1 MFNSNRKA
9 MLAAISVI
17 ACTHPAYAA
26 PQNLVEQAMALID
39 HGKAADAYRLL
50 RPALADRAADPD
62 YNYALGLAAVDSGH
76 VTEAIQAL
84 QRVLAVNPD
93 QAQAR
98 AELARAYALSG
109 DIDTARRE
117 FDVVSG
123 DPTIPDPVRQRFTT
137 LVKGIEHTLK
147 PGGSVTGF
155 LEASGGYD
163 SNVNAATSATQIVI
177 PVFSFLGPAT
187 LSSNARKQADGFGS
201 IEGGASAEYGFNR
214 QSRVFASV
222 LASGRFNGS
231 QTGLNQAL
239 GTATI
244 GYAHTAANRDV
255 ASISLQTQQFFLAGD
270 HYRAA
275 SGLVA
280 QYTHLLPGGHALSA
294 QAQFFDVT
302 YPTDRL
308 RDARR
313 FGLGVNYVTRTI
325 YVAVQ
330 GGHEQTRAAAADNL
344 SNSFGGIRVAF
355 ERSVA
360 TKIAV
365 FGAVAFEARRYDAPD
380 PLFLIARRDNQYD
393 TSVGLRFRLTPH
405 VTVNPQV
412 SYTRN
417 DSNIAIDSY
426 DRVTA
431 SAAIR
436 FEF

>member
-1 MFNSNRKA
+1 MFNLRRGA
-9 MLAAISVI
+9 MLAAVSLL
-17 ACTHPAYAA
+17 ASSNAAYAA
-26 PQNLVEQAMALID
+26 PQNVAGQGMVLID
-39 HGKAADAYRLL
+39 HGKAADAYKLL
-50 RPALADRAADPD
+50 RPELASQAADPD
-62 YNYALGLAAVDSGH
+62 YNYALGLAAVDTGH
-76 VTEAIQAL
+76 VTEAIQAF
-84 QRVLAVNPD
+84 QRVLAIKPD

-117 FDVVSG
+117 FDTVSG
-123 DPTIPDPVRQRFTT
+123 DPTIPDPVRQRFNT
-137 LVKGIEHTLK
+137 LVKGIDHTLK
-147 PGGSVTGF
+147 PGGSVTGY

-163 SNVNAATSATQIVI
+163 SNVNAATTATQIVI

-187 LSSNARKQADGFGS
+187 LSSNARKQGDGFGA

-214 QSRVFASV
+214 QSRVFASI
-222 LASGRFNGS
+222 LGSGRFNGA
-231 QTGLNQAL
+231 QTDLNQAL

-255 ASISLQTQQFFLAGD
+255 ASISLQTQQFFLGGD

-275 SGLVA
+275 TGVVA
-280 QYTHLLPGGHALSA
+280 QYTHLLSGGRALSA
-294 QAQFFDVT
+294 QAQFFEIN

-308 RDARR
+308 RNARR
-313 FGLGVNYVTRTI
+313 LGLGVNYVTRNI
-325 YVAVQ
+325 YVGVQ
-330 GGHEQTRAAAADNL
+330 GGHEQTRDATADNL
-344 SNSFGGIRVAF
+344 SNSYGGVRIAF
-355 ERSVA
+355 EQSV
-360 TKIAV
+360 TSGLAV

-380 PLFLIARRDNQYD
+380 PLFLMNRHDNQYD
-393 TSVGLRFRLTPH
+393 ASAGLRFRLTPH

-417 DSNIAIDSY
+417 DSNIGIDTY

-431 SAAIR
+431 SAALR